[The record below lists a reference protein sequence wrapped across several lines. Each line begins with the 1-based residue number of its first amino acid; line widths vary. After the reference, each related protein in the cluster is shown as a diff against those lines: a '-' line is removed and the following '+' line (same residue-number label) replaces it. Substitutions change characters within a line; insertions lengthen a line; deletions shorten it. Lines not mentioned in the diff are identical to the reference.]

1 MTYDGPWQMN
11 DSAKDNYYLYNS
23 KELNID
29 HALNWSDYGA
39 RYYDPSIGRWGQ
51 VDPLAEAAPEWSPY
65 VYTFNSP
72 ISHTDPTGMMGLSIA
87 TRIINEQ
94 TKEEFEIND
103 GYDFNWIVSNA
114 IFNRIKSNGE
124 IPSDLKSEWNWE
136 FWRQVWKG
144 VVTSDGSAS
153 DEITAYLITDNLEGI
168 AGSIQNKSPAGVLS
182 IGSGKLKALKKLARY
197 VLNGGNQSKT
207 KIPGTKEGGKIF
219 KNDGRE
225 GGQTLPKKDSK
236 GNTIEYREYD
246 INPAPQ
252 HGSTRGSERMVVG
265 SDGKTYYTRDHYKT
279 FTEFKH

>member
-1 MTYDGPWQMN
+1 MKSKHFERLPKCFCGMTYDGPWMIN
-11 DSAKDNYYLYNS
+11 DAAKDNPYQYNG
-23 KELNID
+23 KELNLD
-29 HALNWSDYGA
+29 HGLNLSDYGA

-153 DEITAYLITDNLEGI
+153 DEITAYLITDNLE
-168 AGSIQNKSPAGVLS
+168 
-182 IGSGKLKALKKLARY
+182 
-197 VLNGGNQSKT
+197 
-207 KIPGTKEGGKIF
+207 
-219 KNDGRE
+219 
-225 GGQTLPKKDSK
+225 
-236 GNTIEYREYD
+236 
-246 INPAPQ
+246 
-252 HGSTRGSERMVVG
+252 
-265 SDGKTYYTRDHYKT
+265 
-279 FTEFKH
+279 